1 MSDDARFI
9 DSDLWK
15 KLVVNDDSVPSHARQ
30 EAAKGLRGD
39 DLHDL
44 VQRLDSDS
52 FREQYAAMGMLM
64 LSLRG
69 RLSFP
74 DGLLDELRDK
84 ATEMAN
90 YWTLNEPRFGMDAI
104 RRLGLALFEADH
116 PPDVPARA
124 YYLLAAI
131 DRERAAQFLVSHF
144 SFESLTA
151 HGKREV
157 IHHLAELCSWDKSKC
172 SETARKQLSAIAE
185 AGGPEAKSAAGY
197 LIGRQIM
204 RRSEVE
210 KITEKGRAAPPG
222 GLDPAAVPKFIA
234 LHPQFAGREA
244 ELMKHATAWRKT
256 KSIAALNG
264 LHSGFLLSLP
274 EGSPIDP
281 LLAILGPPDWW
292 SDPYPSVLS
301 FSSDEGPALLVHV
314 TTDGK
319 LSGLKLK

>member
-1 MSDDARFI
+1 MSDHDRFI

-15 KLVVNDDSVPSHARQ
+15 NLADKDDSVPSHARQ
-30 EAAKGLRGD
+30 EVVKGLRED
-39 DLHDL
+39 DLRDL

-52 FREQYAAMGMLM
+52 FREQYAALGMLM
-64 LSLRG
+64 LSLRDN
-69 RLSFP
+69 LSFP
-74 DGLLDELRDK
+74 NGLLDELRDK
-84 ATEMAN
+84 ATELAKH
-90 YWTLNEPRFGMDAI
+90 WTLNEPKFDLDAI
-104 RRLGLALFEADH
+104 RRSGLALFETDH

-124 YYLLAAI
+124 YYLLAVI
-131 DRERAAQFLVSHF
+131 DREQAAQFLVSQF
-144 SFESLTA
+144 PFASLTA
-151 HGKREV
+151 HGKRQV
-157 IHHLAELCSWDKSKC
+157 IHHLAELCSWEKSKC
-172 SETARKQLSAIAE
+172 SETARRQLSAIAE

-210 KITEKGRAAPPG
+210 KITEKWRAAPADE
-222 GLDPAAVPKFIA
+222 LDPAAVPAFIA

-256 KSIAALNG
+256 KSITALNG
-264 LHSGFLLSLP
+264 LHSGFLLSLR
-274 EGSPIDP
+274 EGSAIEP
-281 LLAILGPPDWW
+281 LLAILGAPDWW

-319 LSGLKLK
+319 LSGMKLK